1 MGYGIQR
8 GRRRGGC
15 WRLSMPRTTCSWR
28 LEYDRGQ
35 RSFAGNFTIGSLEAR
50 WKWPSP
56 SAENLSVKKPLV
68 QEK

>member
-1 MGYGIQR
+1 
-8 GRRRGGC
+8 
-15 WRLSMPRTTCSWR
+15 MPRTTCSWR